1 MGQKVGKC
9 TYEPVIE
16 PFLNLPKAA
25 LDELWEAFND
35 IAEGFGLTCGEFQDI
50 MLVLQDHLNL
60 KKSDLEDLAKDVFVA
75 LDTDEVRLEFDDTV
89 ISFLT

>member
-1 MGQKVGKC
+1 MGQVVGRAPIQP
-9 TYEPVIE
+9 EVR
-16 PFLNLPKAA
+16 PFINLPSKNVY
-25 LDELWEAFND
+25 DIWEAFND

>member
-9 TYEPVIE
+9 AYEPVIQ

-50 MLVLQDHLNL
+50 MLCLQDHLSM
-60 KKSDLEDLAKDVFVA
+60 KKADLEDLAKDVFVA
-75 LDTDEVRLEFDDTV
+75 LDTDEVRYYSLDQ
-89 ISFLT
+89 L